1 MAEEK
6 CKDQSLEKVKTPQ
19 RRLVP
24 DIPAIE
30 NFLKRELGRDFAMGL
45 KERDKGVAVNAV
57 TPAVSVGEDP
67 FQAMLIADIKKR
79 EDKGKVKS

>member
-6 CKDQSLEKVKTPQ
+6 CKDQALEKVKTPQ

-45 KERDKGVAVNAV
+45 KERDKGAAVN
-57 TPAVSVGEDP
+57 VGEDL
-67 FQAMLIADIKKR
+67 FQAMLIPDIKKR
-79 EDKGKVKS
+79 EAKGKVKS